1 MYRMFDRAA
10 AFNNGGQPLAWSDT
24 SKVTTMASMF
34 KNAVAFNQNIASWNA
49 NISSS
54 QCTDFAAG
62 ATTWPPWPLPAGR
75 RVSTRLFFLLV
86 MFYTF
91 SYETYYVRTYVRTYF
106 SPAIHLAASVA

>member
-1 MYRMFDRAA
+1 MATDWEEPRGHRSGVPDT

-62 ATTWPPWPLPAGR
+62 ATIW
-75 RVSTRLFFLLV
+75 
-86 MFYTF
+86 
-91 SYETYYVRTYVRTYF
+91 
-106 SPAIHLAASVA
+106 LAAYGGSIASTPPLNAAMAAACGP

>member
-1 MYRMFDRAA
+1 MATDWEEPRGYRSGVPF
-10 AFNNGGQPLAWSDT
+10 QPLAWSDT

-62 ATTWPPWPLPAGR
+62 ATIW
-75 RVSTRLFFLLV
+75 
-86 MFYTF
+86 
-91 SYETYYVRTYVRTYF
+91 
-106 SPAIHLAASVA
+106 LAAYGGSIASTPPLNAAMAAACGP